1 MHAFVLAL
9 SLSLGGGHQGADPWF
24 GPDKLKHFFVSAFVE
39 SASYGALRAARVN
52 HHDAIVSAA
61 GIAVSVGVAKELH
74 DTRTGEGFSFR
85 DLTWD
90 AAGTA
95 AGAAFLTHAR

>member
-1 MHAFVLAL
+1 MRGLVLAL
-9 SLSLGGGHQGADPWF
+9 SLSLGAGHQAGDKWLA
-24 GPDKLKHFFVSAFVE
+24 PDKLKHFFMSAFIE
-39 SASYGALRAARVN
+39 SASYSALRGARVS

-61 GIAVSVGVAKELH
+61 GIAVSVGLAKELH
-74 DTRTGEGFSFR
+74 DTRTGEGFSLR

-95 AGAAFLTHAR
+95 AGAAFLSHAR

>member
-1 MHAFVLAL
+1 MRAFVLAL
-9 SLSLGGGHQGADPWF
+9 SLSLGGGHQAGDKWF
-24 GPDKLKHFFVSAFVE
+24 APDKLKHFFVSAFVE
-39 SASYGALRAARVN
+39 SASYSALRAVRVN
-52 HHDAIVSAA
+52 HQDAIVSAA

-74 DTRTGEGFSFR
+74 DARTGEGFSFR

-90 AAGTA
+90 VAGTA

>member
-1 MHAFVLAL
+1 MRALFLAF
-9 SLSLGGGHQGADPWF
+9 SLTLGGHQGGDHWLA
-24 GPDKLKHFFVSAFVE
+24 PDKLKHFFVSAFLE
-39 SASYGALRAARVN
+39 SASYSAFRAARVN

-61 GIAVSVGVAKELH
+61 GLTVGVGLAKELH

-95 AGAAFLTHAR
+95 AGAALVSHAR

>member
-1 MHAFVLAL
+1 MRALVLAL
-9 SLSLGGGHQGADPWF
+9 SLSIGGHQGGDRWLA
-24 GPDKLKHFFVSAFVE
+24 PDKLKHFFMSAFIE
-39 SASYGALRAARVN
+39 SASYSALRAARVS
-52 HHDAIVSAA
+52 HHDALVSAA

-74 DTRTGEGFSFR
+74 DSWTQEGFSLR

-95 AGAAFLTHAR
+95 AGAAFLSHAQ

>member
-1 MHAFVLAL
+1 MHTFVLAL
-9 SLSLGGGHQGADPWF
+9 SLSLGAGHQGADPWF

-39 SASYGALRAARVN
+39 SASYSALRAARVS

-61 GIAVSVGVAKELH
+61 GIAVSVGIAKELH
-74 DTRTGEGFSFR
+74 DARTPEGFSFR

-95 AGAAFLTHAR
+95 AGAAFLSHAR